1 MRHEAGDGGMG
12 IHLVDISTYG
22 SVLWL
27 SWVGLVDL
35 RRNFMFRGDGLEF
48 SLSFIDI
55 CEL

>member
-1 MRHEAGDGGMG
+1 MRHEVGDGGMG
-12 IHLVDISTYG
+12 IHLVDLSTHG

-35 RRNFMFRGDGLEF
+35 RRNFMFRGNGLEF